1 MKHGFPAVEVEKVFF
16 QHPTPH
22 LKLVMIHFGPEVL
35 TAPIPR
41 GVYQKTVGPTTGPGA
56 RRKGTSRLQEQV
68 PSTEAGASERQIPPT
83 SLELL
88 GSEAL
93 AGPVLR
99 ALYCRYHYLGRFFV
113 RLAMTLE
120 RQQQQQQPPHQ
131 HQQQLQ
137 QQPQQQQQ
145 QHTNSSSSRDHTSS
159 NINHRNS
166 IPDNSNNNNTSS
178 SNNNSSKSG
187 HNNSNTNTRN
197 ISSST
202 SSNNNNRNNSSN
214 NNNNNNDNNN
224 SNNSNNSNSN
234 KNPSA
239 SVARQSSEVAA
250 VNNSELRRRVA
261 RGLCDAFDRRTAEAE
276 EEDTFRLFLETLLAE
291 LPLADAM
298 RLATDAAKE
307 DLAESWSKA
316 ALSLAHRR
324 CPDVYKVVLQRR
336 KVEAQQ
342 LAAAAASEA

>member
-1 MKHGFPAVEVEKVFF
+1 
-16 QHPTPH
+16 
-22 LKLVMIHFGPEVL
+22 
-35 TAPIPR
+35 
-41 GVYQKTVGPTTGPGA
+41 
-56 RRKGTSRLQEQV
+56 
-68 PSTEAGASERQIPPT
+68 
-83 SLELL
+83 
-88 GSEAL
+88 
-93 AGPVLR
+93 
-99 ALYCRYHYLGRFFV
+99 
-113 RLAMTLE
+113 MTLE

-145 QHTNSSSSRDHTSS
+145 QHTNSSSSRDLTSS

-166 IPDNSNNNNTSS
+166 IPNNSNNNNTSS
-178 SNNNSSKSG
+178 SNNNNSIKSG

-202 SSNNNNRNNSSN
+202 SSNNNSNNS
-214 NNNNNNDNNN
+214 NNNNNDNKN
-224 SNNSNNSNSN
+224 NNSNNSNSN
-234 KNPSA
+234 RKPLA
-239 SVARQSSEVAA
+239 SVAWQSSEVEA

-261 RGLCDAFDRRTAEAE
+261 RGLCDAFGRRTAEAEEE

-316 ALSLAHRR
+316 ALSLAHQR

-342 LAAAAASEA
+342 LAAAAASEV